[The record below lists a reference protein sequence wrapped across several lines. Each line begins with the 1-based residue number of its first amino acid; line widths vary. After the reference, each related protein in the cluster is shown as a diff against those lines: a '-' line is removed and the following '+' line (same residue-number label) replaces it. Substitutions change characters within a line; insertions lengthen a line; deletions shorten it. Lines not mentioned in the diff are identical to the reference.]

1 MVSNLPP
8 LPRVPEF
15 LLKKR
20 RLTEKKLKVVR
31 ETRQKRK
38 VALEARKTAYF
49 KRAEK
54 YAAEYKKQYTDKFR
68 LAREARNNSKFYV
81 PAEAKLAFV
90 IRIRGINGVHP
101 KTKKILQLLR
111 LRQINNGVFVKLNK
125 ASLNMLRLVEPYIAW
140 GYPTLKTVRELIYK
154 RGHAKIFGQR
164 KALVSN
170 EMIESALGKRNI
182 ICMEDLVHEIYTVGK
197 NFKQV
202 NGFLWPFKLSCPK
215 GGFVKKG
222 NHFVEGGDFG
232 NREIFINKLVS
243 KMN

>member
-1 MVSNLPP
+1 MG
-8 LPRVPEF
+8 

-20 RLTEKKLKVVR
+20 RLTEKKLKLAK
-31 ETRQKRK
+31 ETQEKRK
-38 VALEARKTAYF
+38 AALEARKTVYF

-54 YAAEYKKQYTDKFR
+54 YAAEYKKQYTDRFR
-68 LAREARNNSKFYV
+68 LAREARDNSKFYV
-81 PAEAKLAFV
+81 P
-90 IRIRGINGVHP
+90 P
-101 KTKKILQLLR
+101 KAKKILQLLR
-111 LRQINNGVFVKLNK
+111 LRQINNGVFIKLNK

-140 GYPTLKTVRELIYK
+140 GYPSLKTVRELIYK
-154 RGHAKIFGQR
+154 RGHAKIHGQR

-170 EMIESALGKRNI
+170 EMIERSLGKRNI

-197 NFKQV
+197 NFKAV
-202 NGFLWPFKLSCPK
+202 NSFIWPFKLSCPK